1 MVSSVRSLGLHGV
14 SGYEV
19 RVECDISSGL
29 PAFDVVGLPD
39 AAVKEARNR
48 VRSAVKNSGFAFPA
62 GRITVNLAPADRR
75 KEGTVYDLP
84 MLVGI
89 LQGSGQLGTDPRP
102 WGFLGE
108 VALSGQLRPVR
119 GMLSMALAAKR
130 AGMAGLFVP
139 AGNAPEAALA
149 GDLTVYPVET
159 LTQLADHLSGRREI
173 LPVTQAAPPPEE
185 TRFPDFSD
193 VKGQEQAKRA
203 LEIAAAGGHH
213 ILMVGPP
220 GAGKSMLA
228 KRLPS
233 ILPDLSRQE
242 SLEATEIWSICGL
255 TDSRRPLITR
265 RPFRA
270 PHHTISA
277 RALAGGGTIPHPGEL
292 SLAHHGVLFLDELP
306 EFSKSTLEVLRQPL
320 EDGQV
325 QISRV
330 SGTEIYPCRVMLVCA
345 MNPCR
350 CGWYGHPSGRCRCS
364 PGEVKRYRGRISGP
378 LMDRLDI
385 KVEVPALE
393 FDELT
398 RRTPGEPSETIRSR
412 VNRAREIQRER
423 YREREEILCNA
434 RMDQEALR
442 THCALDPACTDIMR
456 QAYRRMSL
464 TARSFDRVL
473 RVSRTI
479 ADLEGADAIG
489 VGHLAEALQYRTS
502 EYLEE

>member
-1 MVSSVRSLGLHGV
+1 VRSLGLHGI

-19 RVECDISSGL
+19 KVECDVASGL

-48 VRSAVKNSGFAFPA
+48 VRSAVKNSGFAFPS
-62 GRITVNLAPADRR
+62 GHITVNLAPADLR

-84 MLVGI
+84 MLVGL
-89 LQGSGQLGTDPRP
+89 LQVSHQLDARLEDC
-102 WGFLGE
+102 GFVGE

-119 GMLSMALAAKR
+119 GMLPMALAAKR
-130 AGMAGLFVP
+130 AGLKTLFVP
-139 AGNAPEAALA
+139 AGNGAEAALA
-149 GDLTVYPVET
+149 GDVAVYPVET
-159 LTQLADHLSGRREI
+159 LNQLADHLSGRSLISPAAET
-173 LPVTQAAPPPEE
+173 LPDPEE
-185 TRFPDFSD
+185 VPFPDFAD

-242 SLEATEIWSICGL
+242 SLEATELWSVCGL
-255 TDSRRPLITR
+255 TDSKHPLLTR

-277 RALAGGGTIPHPGEL
+277 RAMAGGGSIPRPGEI

-306 EFSKSTLEVLRQPL
+306 EFQKNTLEVLRQPL

-330 SGTEIYPCRVMLVCA
+330 AGSEVYPCRIMLVCA
-345 MNPCR
+345 MNPCK
-350 CGWYGHPSGRCRCS
+350 CGWYGHPSGRCTCT
-364 PGEVKRYRGRISGP
+364 PGEVKRYRSRISGP
-378 LMDRLDI
+378 MMDRIDI

-393 FDELT
+393 FEELT
-398 RRTPGEPSETIRSR
+398 RRAPGEPSAAVRAR
-412 VNRAREIQRER
+412 VNTARQVQQARFR
-423 YREREEILCNA
+423 GSDRLTCNA
-434 RMDQEALR
+434 QMDPEALR
-442 THCALDPACTDIMR
+442 THCALDKPCTDVMR
-456 QAYRRMSL
+456 QAYQRMQL
-464 TARSFDRVL
+464 TARSFDRIL
-473 RVSRTI
+473 RVARTI
-479 ADLEGADAIG
+479 ADLAESESIQ
-489 VGHLAEALQYRTS
+489 VSHLAEALQYRTTG
-502 EYLEE
+502 YLDL